1 MSEGYDKNI
10 KTTHD
15 SDIIVIYK
23 HSHLITRLI
32 LYFIILASPLGS
44 LHAAKPDRHV
54 YETDRL
60 KLVVKPR
67 TAQQMAAFYEGRGFP
82 AKAIALT
89 RTACFFTVG
98 IKNKTRDILWLDT
111 NNWQFNAATGPLERI
126 NRNEWKHRWQ
136 GIGLDLPYQS
146 TFRWTLLPAK
156 LDFQPGERE
165 GGNITLPRTDKTF
178 SLHASFATGQNKQ
191 GPHIEIY
198 MEDLRC
204 AREQP

>member
-1 MSEGYDKNI
+1 MYQ
-10 KTTHD
+10 
-15 SDIIVIYK
+15 
-23 HSHLITRLI
+23 HSHRITLW
-32 LYFIILASPLGS
+32 LLCFFISALPLGS
-44 LHAAKPDRHV
+44 LHAAKSDRRV
-54 YETDRL
+54 YETNIL
-60 KLVVKPR
+60 KLVIIPR

-82 AKAIALT
+82 AKAITLT

-98 IKNKTRDILWLDT
+98 IKNKTQDILWLDT
-111 NNWQFNAATGPLERI
+111 SNWQFNTTSGPLKRI
-126 NRNEWKHRWQ
+126 SRNEWKQRWQ

-178 SLHASFATGQNKQ
+178 SLHATFATGQDKQ
-191 GPHIEIY
+191 GSQIDVK

-204 AREQP
+204 AVNKP